1 MSSMLGTGLFL
12 SKVYMLI
19 TAKRQYGIKCYICA
33 LDENV
38 VDVRYCLFTYSR
50 GAKSTLTAVTLCEP
64 LLDSMEASACSSYA
78 LVIHGNALIL
88 MEE

>member
-1 MSSMLGTGLFL
+1 MASSVIF
-12 SKVYMLI
+12 
-19 TAKRQYGIKCYICA
+19 AQ

-88 MEE
+88 MEEFNPTV